1 MRLCKE
7 GDLVLMRTSGTTA
20 ITCRP
25 RILRIALIVA
35 VAALVVTWRSPTALP
50 ASRSEQE
57 SPRVIQGADAAI
69 VDSGYTRHYASLN
82 AWDYRS
88 EFVDVNW
95 LVSTLARAGISAAV
109 ITDHDLEIGSL
120 GSYKALVL
128 PSTSCMSQ
136 LAAENIAKFTEAGG
150 RVFATFDT
158 SLRDDFWRLRTD
170 YKLMEIMGVRHSSVK
185 EVDADPMIASAS
197 SHPIFRGLDFSIPV
211 PRQRGLVNRVNH
223 DALVLAKWSDGR
235 LAMTET
241 RYGVYCSENLFGS
254 KNATTPEVSSLIV
267 NAISYLVNVKY
278 GAQFNLGQLK
288 TKAAWYTP
296 PADRE
301 RIARDLQRLATS
313 GFNLLFVSAVSEGR
327 ALYPSQV
334 AEGNSVYAGFDPL
347 QACIEE
353 GRLLGMS
360 VHAWVEAF
368 DVGPASGDGSPP
380 RLLQLH
386 PGWAAMRRDD
396 RGPTAAPGGRYFLSP
411 AHPEVQ
417 KFVMDT
423 VRELV
428 TGYDFDGIHLGSVC
442 YPAAVAAPY
451 DFNPT
456 VSELAQAELGF
467 APRSIGLNIAR
478 WNAWLDWR
486 CSNLSTF
493 AGRLTSL
500 IREVSPGTVISA
512 SVYPYPDSVLVRM
525 QDWSK
530 WAAARWLDFVVP
542 LTNTRDADLVDTL
555 VRAAQGFAGART
567 PVVAGIDAASI
578 QSARSSAPALAGLVD
593 AARAAGAY
601 GVSIDALMMSD
612 EMLSALID
620 GPFRAPTE

>member
-1 MRLCKE
+1 
-7 GDLVLMRTSGTTA
+7 
-20 ITCRP
+20 
-25 RILRIALIVA
+25 
-35 VAALVVTWRSPTALP
+35 
-50 ASRSEQE
+50 
-57 SPRVIQGADAAI
+57 
-69 VDSGYTRHYASLN
+69 
-82 AWDYRS
+82 
-88 EFVDVNW
+88 
-95 LVSTLARAGISAAV
+95 
-109 ITDHDLEIGSL
+109 
-120 GSYKALVL
+120 
-128 PSTSCMSQ
+128 
-136 LAAENIAKFTEAGG
+136 
-150 RVFATFDT
+150 
-158 SLRDDFWRLRTD
+158 
-170 YKLMEIMGVRHSSVK
+170 
-185 EVDADPMIASAS
+185 
-197 SHPIFRGLDFSIPV
+197 
-211 PRQRGLVNRVNH
+211 
-223 DALVLAKWSDGR
+223 
-235 LAMTET
+235 
-241 RYGVYCSENLFGS
+241 
-254 KNATTPEVSSLIV
+254 
-267 NAISYLVNVKY
+267 
-278 GAQFNLGQLK
+278 
-288 TKAAWYTP
+288 
-296 PADRE
+296 
-301 RIARDLQRLATS
+301 
-313 GFNLLFVSAVSEGR
+313 
-327 ALYPSQV
+327 
-334 AEGNSVYAGFDPL
+334 
-347 QACIEE
+347 
-353 GRLLGMS
+353 
-360 VHAWVEAF
+360 
-368 DVGPASGDGSPP
+368 
-380 RLLQLH
+380 
-386 PGWAAMRRDD
+386 MRRDD